1 MVSGEDDF
9 QTDTVVRL
17 LDRVRRGDASASKE
31 LLPVIYEE
39 LRAIAQSVFRRQDA
53 GHTLQPTV
61 LVHDAFVR
69 LVQSDQEMEG
79 SRHFYAIAAKAMRQ
93 ILTDHAR
100 SRKAQKRGGDWA
112 RVTISERAV
121 SGGTFGDVDVLD
133 LEEAMEELTKMNP
146 RHAEL
151 VELRF
156 YGGLTIE
163 EAADELGVS
172 RQTAVNDWTMARAWL
187 RKELTRGGGA

>member
-1 MVSGEDDF
+1 MTGEPGRP
-9 QTDTVVRL
+9 DTVVQL
-17 LDRVRRGDASASKE
+17 LDRVRRGDASASSE
-31 LLPVIYEE
+31 LLPLIYEE
-39 LRAIAQSVFRRQDA
+39 LRGLAQSIFRAQNP

-69 LVQSDQEMEG
+69 LVQSDVQLEG
-79 SRHFYAIAAKAMRQ
+79 SRHFYAVAAKAMRQ

-100 SRKAQKRGGDWA
+100 ARHAQKRGGEWA
-112 RVTISERAV
+112 RVTISDRAV
-121 SGGTFGDVDVLD
+121 SGGEFGDVDVLD
-133 LEEAMEELTKMNP
+133 LEEAMEDLARLNP
-146 RHAEL
+146 RHAQL

-163 EAADELGVS
+163 EAAEELGVS

-187 RKELTRGGGA
+187 RRELSRGREG

>member
-1 MVSGEDDF
+1 MEGESPG
-9 QTDTVVRL
+9 QSDTVVRL
-17 LDRVRRGDASASKE
+17 LDRVRSGDASASRE

-39 LRAIAQSVFRRQDA
+39 LRVIAQSVFRKQDA

-69 LVQSDQEMEG
+69 LVQSDLDLDN
-79 SRHFYAIAAKAMRQ
+79 SRHFYAVAAKAMRQ

-100 SRKAQKRGGDWA
+100 ARHAQKRGGDWA
-112 RVTISERAV
+112 RVTITDKAM
-121 SGGTFGDVDVLD
+121 SGGTFGDMDVLD
-133 LEEAMEELTKMNP
+133 LEEALEALAAMNP
-146 RHAEL
+146 RHAQL

-156 YGGLTIE
+156 YGGLSIE
-163 EAADELGVS
+163 EAAEELQVS

-187 RKELTRGGGA
+187 RKELTRGGEA